1 MKALVILITLSVAP
15 AYALAKC
22 GPSRS
27 SGQLTKPKVVD
38 VSAARSAAPAFY
50 LAPTGRHVTL
60 YFSTDDLLERLNAD
74 LAARPEPTAAQL
86 AETTRLLHAIQD
98 DLPLKEP
105 LDARKYAQQG
115 GGLYWRFEYL
125 AADLMS
131 EGKVQVDED
140 PPGDEGNPTSIV
152 MVSESKGGKERGR
165 YFCTARGK
173 ELLTVNYFD
182 Q

>member
-1 MKALVILITLSVAP
+1 MKALFVCLLLIAP
-15 AYALAKC
+15 VCALAKC
-22 GPSRS
+22 GPARS
-27 SGQLTKPKVVD
+27 NGELTKPGTID
-38 VSAARSAAPAFY
+38 VKPAASAAPAFY
-50 LAPTGRHVTL
+50 LSPAGHRVTL
-60 YFSTDDLLERLNAD
+60 YFTPEDLLARLHAD
-74 LAARPEPTAAQL
+74 LAARPEPTPAQL
-86 AETTRLLHAIQD
+86 ADTTRLLHALQE

-115 GGLYWRFEYL
+115 GGLYFRFEYL

-131 EGKVQVDED
+131 EGKVVVDED
-140 PPGDEGNPTSIV
+140 PPGGADDLTSIV
-152 MVSESKGGKERGR
+152 MVGESKGGKERAR